1 VARTDIM
8 VGKAAAS
15 VAHFSLRRL
24 AIVLAPALLV
34 AVCASEQAQVQQTE
48 QMLAAAGF
56 QMQPADT
63 PQRQAQLMA
72 TPPHQLL
79 TQTLRVGGKTTPG
92 YVYADPDGCHCVY
105 LGTPQAFQAYQQ
117 LALQQRIAN
126 EQLQAAE
133 MQEDAAF
140 DWGMWG
146 PGYWGPEPV
155 VVVHEHR

>member
-1 VARTDIM
+1 MARTAIL
-8 VGKAAAS
+8 VSNGAAS
-15 VAHFSLRRL
+15 VVHLLLRR
-24 AIVLAPALLV
+24 AAFVLAPVLV
-34 AVCASEQAQVQQTE
+34 VAACASEQAEVQQKE
-48 QMLAAAGF
+48 QMLLAAGF

-79 TQTLRVGGKTTPG
+79 TQTLQVGGKTTLG
-92 YVYADPDGCHCVY
+92 YVYADPDYCHCVY
-105 LGTPQAFQAYQQ
+105 LGTPQAFQAFQQ

-146 PGYWGPEPV
+146 PGYWGPGEV
-155 VVVHEHR
+155 VVVHGR